1 MNLATCSKCGQVC
14 AKYILF
20 REEKK
25 NCNTPRERELKSSRL
40 KTNKQTHM
48 HWPNI
53 LQPSFFWRLQF
64 ATVRKSSL
72 IWYLCCKLRGYLE
85 GVKSITG
92 AHTLVFN
99 NAKSS
104 FIRFDTY
111 RYEHKNIIII
121 IIQIPF
127 FIFIFFLTWTW
138 IWIINSLQ
146 MNYLQL
152 ILFFLCFCL
161 QLSQNIYKSLRY
173 VYLFNRYVGR
183 DMTVVGRLGLTCMP
197 ESSLSLII
205 IIIIIIAIIIIF
217 ITFRFITIFIIN
229 IITCVTSLC
238 KQ

>member
-127 FIFIFFLTWTW
+127 LFSFFFWTWTW

-152 ILFFLCFCL
+152 ILFFCVF
-161 QLSQNIYKSLRY
+161 
-173 VYLFNRYVGR
+173 LF
-183 DMTVVGRLGLTCMP
+183 T
-197 ESSLSLII
+197 
-205 IIIIIIAIIIIF
+205 IIAKYIQEFKICLSFQQIC
-217 ITFRFITIFIIN
+217 R
-229 IITCVTSLC
+229 
-238 KQ
+238 

>member
-1 MNLATCSKCGQVC
+1 MDTISMDNGLVNTHTLYLSMSLTQKWISPRAPSV
-14 AKYILF
+14 AKFVRNIF
-20 REEKK
+20 CFEKK
-25 NCNTPRERELKSSRL
+25 KICNTPRERELKSSRL

-127 FIFIFFLTWTW
+127 FIFIFFNLD
-138 IWIINSLQ
+138 
-146 MNYLQL
+146 MNMDNKFSANELSS
-152 ILFFLCFCL
+152 IDSFFFVFLF
-161 QLSQNIYKSLRY
+161 
-173 VYLFNRYVGR
+173 
-183 DMTVVGRLGLTCMP
+183 T
-197 ESSLSLII
+197 
-205 IIIIIIAIIIIF
+205 IIAKYIQEFKICLSFQQIC
-217 ITFRFITIFIIN
+217 R
-229 IITCVTSLC
+229 
-238 KQ
+238 